1 MRTKPL
7 SSASGM
13 TDPSATLKVCLLQ
26 NPSGK
31 TESDVLPERE
41 PGDCFLWRCP
51 EVLASLCVRG
61 LLDQP
66 SLHCDRKR
74 AGVSWATVAVK

>member
-26 NPSGK
+26 NPSSVI
-31 TESDVLPERE
+31 EPDVLPERE
-41 PGDCFLWRCP
+41 PGDYFMWRCP
-51 EVLASLCVRG
+51 EVLASLCVGG

-66 SLHCDRKR
+66 SLRVIESVC
-74 AGVSWATVAVK
+74 V